1 MNCLTIHRRRVA
13 PSPIPSKIPPIPAGI
28 EDRSRPHHHPGG
40 ASIAYES
47 SSSSSSHRGCKR
59 DKGKRAR
66 DISTAA
72 ASVAASAARSSSTM
86 SHFKS
91 GSRVKCTMLAVL
103 CGKVGKQR
111 TPPGPVPESQRP
123 RPSFPFPELIS
134 SGRLDVHTLIN
145 PTVDQFL
152 EAQRALQPRFIY
164 LQGQLLD
171 NEEEIGALVWGDA
184 DVSDPQT
191 FSSLICSPFPT
202 IVYLEVPSGEKIAQS
217 LQSKGISYIMYW
229 RYSLSSYAAS
239 HFRHSLLSV
248 VQSSCSHA
256 WDAFQLAYA
265 SFEQYCVRNNDVQR
279 LMLGPHLLGD
289 APRIYITPPGNKMT
303 EEEDT
308 SEYFPDIKIYDE
320 DVHLKLLI
328 CGAHCTPFRWCKLQ
342 DRVSAAPPLHVDS
355 ALLDGVVTICCDI
368 TTSSSSHVSL
378 LLSGSPQTC
387 FDDELLEKHI
397 KKELIESRRLVRV
410 VSVSEDDG
418 PSSAEPLTSMS
429 VASGASTFEVLMTL
443 PKWAAQVLKYLAQE
457 TSYKSLVPLGIASV
471 NGTPVSS
478 FDKEDVDRL
487 LFFCTNQDEDGAI
500 GSGLYHH
507 LPRWS
512 ASLAKDRVKRNFVS
526 KPGWT
531 CGSRGGGRKMKSS
544 RTSSARRRSIA
555 SVHQEDPSAASSSKT
570 PTTNGRPRPLSQ
582 KPPCALAPHRVGRY
596 SAARVLALHEDG
608 RLVILL
614 PVTNISSHS
623 AASSPSPRTA
633 SPLPTC
639 SPEEEV
645 KETAGEKGILRR
657 IRSRI
662 ALEVDAAEKPQ
673 KQQQQIIK
681 AERLRI
687 CGVVCSTMPHFP
699 SGSRVKCTML
709 AVLCGKVGK
718 QRMPPDPLPESQRPR
733 PSFPFQELISSGRL
747 DVHTLI
753 NPTVDQFL
761 EAQRALQ
768 PRFMYF
774 QGQQLDKEEEI
785 GRLVW
790 GDADVSDPQIFS
802 SLICPPFPTI
812 VYLEVPSGEKIA
824 QSLQS
829 KDSSIL
835 NSLEDGLNALLNIEF
850 RWCKLQDRVSA
861 APPLHCDSTLL
872 DGVVTICCDITTSSS
887 SHVSLLLSGSPQTCF
902 DDKLLEKHIKKE
914 LIESRRLVRVVSVS
928 EDDRPSSAEPL
939 TSMSVASGAST
950 FEVLMTLP
958 KWAAQVLKYLAQETS
973 YKSLVPLGI
982 ASVNGTP
989 VSSFDR
995 QDVDRLLFFCTNQD
1009 EDEAIANGL
1018 YHHPPRWSAS
1028 LAKDRVKANM
1038 VNESSPRSSSPSS
1051 SSSSSSPRGEEEAQE
1066 GSSRSCG
1073 FRFRA
1078 RLLFDPRTGSGDLS
1092 FMNDLLLLVV
1102 LQGSMV
1108 E

>member
-1 MNCLTIHRRRVA
+1 MHNSLAHQQASLGRG
-13 PSPIPSKIPPIPAGI
+13 SMLSESKFRKAKQAVQPNLMYLQGQQLENEEEIGCYVIRCGGSISIRSSCSNAFAGFNGCG
-28 EDRSRPHHHPGG
+28 SVVFFCSTMPHFP
-40 ASIAYES
+40 S
-47 SSSSSSHRGCKR
+47 SSW
-59 DKGKRAR
+59 
-66 DISTAA
+66 
-72 ASVAASAARSSSTM
+72 
-86 SHFKS
+86 
-91 GSRVKCTMLAVL
+91 VKCTMLAVL

-111 TPPGPVPESQRP
+111 TPPGPMPESQRLW
-123 RPSFPFPELIS
+123 PSFPFPELIS
-134 SGRLDVHTLIN
+134 SGSGGISIRSSYSYMAL
-145 PTVDQFL
+145 QFL
-152 EAQRALQPRFIY
+152 HSIDKAWIGFFSFARTKMKMK
-164 LQGQLLD
+164 LL
-171 NEEEIGALVWGDA
+171 E
-184 DVSDPQT
+184 
-191 FSSLICSPFPT
+191 
-202 IVYLEVPSGEKIAQS
+202 
-217 LQSKGISYIMYW
+217 M
-229 RYSLSSYAAS
+229 
-239 HFRHSLLSV
+239 
-248 VQSSCSHA
+248 
-256 WDAFQLAYA
+256 
-265 SFEQYCVRNNDVQR
+265 
-279 LMLGPHLLGD
+279 
-289 APRIYITPPGNKMT
+289 IYIP
-303 EEEDT
+303 
-308 SEYFPDIKIYDE
+308 
-320 DVHLKLLI
+320 I
-328 CGAHCTPFRWCKLQ
+328 CQMKQ
-342 DRVSAAPPLHVDS
+342 N
-355 ALLDGVVTICCDI
+355 
-368 TTSSSSHVSL
+368 
-378 LLSGSPQTC
+378 
-387 FDDELLEKHI
+387 
-397 KKELIESRRLVRV
+397 
-410 VSVSEDDG
+410 
-418 PSSAEPLTSMS
+418 
-429 VASGASTFEVLMTL
+429 
-443 PKWAAQVLKYLAQE
+443 
-457 TSYKSLVPLGIASV
+457 KSLVPLGIACV
-471 NGTPVSS
+471 DGTLVCS
-478 FDKEDVDRL
+478 FNRQGVGPL
-487 LFFCTNQDEDGAI
+487 LFFCTNQDENEDI
-500 GSGLYHH
+500 ENDLYSD

-512 ASLAKDRVKRNFVS
+512 ASLEKDRVKGSIGS
-526 KPGWT
+526 KPARQIGYKGSDNVEWGKGGVDAKNGGWT

>member
-1 MNCLTIHRRRVA
+1 MAPPRRRA
-13 PSPIPSKIPPIPAGI
+13 IPNPIQNSSDPRRNRRQEPTTSQPRRPIDRVCAQSGCGQKKAAGI
-28 EDRSRPHHHPGG
+28 GEK
-40 ASIAYES
+40 S
-47 SSSSSSHRGCKR
+47 SSSSSSHRGCER

-72 ASVAASAARSSSTM
+72 ASASASAARS
-86 SHFKS
+86 
-91 GSRVKCTMLAVL
+91 TMLAVL

-123 RPSFPFPELIS
+123 RPSFPFQELIS

-171 NEEEIGALVWGDA
+171 NEEEIGTLVWGDA

-202 IVYLEVPSGEKIAQS
+202 I
-217 LQSKGISYIMYW
+217 GISYIMYW
-229 RYSLSSYAAS
+229 RYLLSSYAAS

-265 SFEQYCVRNNDVQR
+265 SFEQYCVRNNQVQR

-289 APRIYITPPGNKMT
+289 APRIYITPPGSKMA

-328 CGAHCTPFRWCKLQ
+328 CGAHCTPDSSILNSLEDGLNALLNIESRWCKLQ
-342 DRVSAAPPLHVDS
+342 DRVSAAAPLHVDS

-387 FDDELLEKHI
+387 FDDELLDKHI
-397 KKELIESRRLVRV
+397 KKELIESHRLVRV
-410 VSVSEDDG
+410 VSVCEDDG

-487 LFFCTNQDEDGAI
+487 LFFCTNQDEDEAFGN
-500 GSGLYHH
+500 GLYHH

-512 ASLAKDRVKRNFVS
+512 ASLAKDRVKGNIVS
-526 KPGWT
+526 KPA
-531 CGSRGGGRKMKSS
+531 M
-544 RTSSARRRSIA
+544 AQI
-555 SVHQEDPSAASSSKT
+555 QSSSLVNCTLLAVLCGKVT
-570 PTTNGRPRPLSQ
+570 DKQR
-582 KPPCALAPHRVGRY
+582 KPPSLVPEVKRPWLSCSFPELI
-596 SAARVLALHEDG
+596 SSG
-608 RLVILL
+608 RLEELDAHHHTPKQSSMVPPLARL
-614 PVTNISSHS
+614 PVGDLPCDPDFHPKFTPPEPKPRAKHNTTPATHPIAYESSS
-623 AASSPSPRTA
+623 SSSPSRR
-633 SPLPTC
+633 
-639 SPEEEV
+639 
-645 KETAGEKGILRR
+645 GRDREKGKRARDISTAAALASAAVA
-657 IRSRI
+657 ISTPSSSSSAAAATKSSAPCTSAGVLASR
-662 ALEVDAAEKPQ
+662 ESP
-673 KQQQQIIK
+673 
-681 AERLRI
+681 RLQI
-687 CGVVCSTMPHFP
+687 CGVLCSTMPHFP

-718 QRMPPDPLPESQRPR
+718 QRTPPGPVPESQRPR
-733 PSFPFQELISSGRL
+733 PSFPFPELISSGRL

-753 NPTVDQFL
+753 NPTVDQFW
-761 EAQRALQ
+761 RHN

-829 KDSSIL
+829 KLMQPCMGCI
-835 NSLEDGLNALLNIEF
+835 
-850 RWCKLQDRVSA
+850 SA
-861 APPLHCDSTLL
+861 C
-872 DGVVTICCDITTSSS
+872 ICF
-887 SHVSLLLSGSPQTCF
+887 V
-902 DDKLLEKHIKKE
+902 
-914 LIESRRLVRVVSVS
+914 
-928 EDDRPSSAEPL
+928 
-939 TSMSVASGAST
+939 
-950 FEVLMTLP
+950 
-958 KWAAQVLKYLAQETS
+958 
-973 YKSLVPLGI
+973 
-982 ASVNGTP
+982 
-989 VSSFDR
+989 
-995 QDVDRLLFFCTNQD
+995 
-1009 EDEAIANGL
+1009 
-1018 YHHPPRWSAS
+1018 
-1028 LAKDRVKANM
+1028 
-1038 VNESSPRSSSPSS
+1038 
-1051 SSSSSSPRGEEEAQE
+1051 
-1066 GSSRSCG
+1066 
-1073 FRFRA
+1073 
-1078 RLLFDPRTGSGDLS
+1078 
-1092 FMNDLLLLVV
+1092 
-1102 LQGSMV
+1102 
-1108 E
+1108 

>member
-1 MNCLTIHRRRVA
+1 MHNSLAHQQASQGRG
-13 PSPIPSKIPPIPAGI
+13 SMLSESKFRKAKQAVQPNLMYLQGQQLENEEEIGCYVI
-28 EDRSRPHHHPGG
+28 RCGG
-40 ASIAYES
+40 SIS
-47 SSSSSSHRGCKR
+47 
-59 DKGKRAR
+59 
-66 DISTAA
+66 I
-72 ASVAASAARSSSTM
+72 RSSCSNVRNWGDPCFLAQFDL
-86 SHFKS
+86 HWLER
-91 GSRVKCTMLAVL
+91 SRVKCTMLAVL

-111 TPPGPVPESQRP
+111 TPPGPMPESQRLW
-123 RPSFPFPELIS
+123 PSFPFPELIS
-134 SGRLDVHTLIN
+134 SG
-145 PTVDQFL
+145 
-152 EAQRALQPRFIY
+152 
-164 LQGQLLD
+164 
-171 NEEEIGALVWGDA
+171 
-184 DVSDPQT
+184 
-191 FSSLICSPFPT
+191 
-202 IVYLEVPSGEKIAQS
+202 SG
-217 LQSKGISYIMYW
+217 GISI
-229 RYSLSSYAAS
+229 RGSYSYFL
-239 HFRHSLLSV
+239 HSIDKAWIGFFFFARTKMKMKLL
-248 VQSSCSHA
+248 
-256 WDAFQLAYA
+256 
-265 SFEQYCVRNNDVQR
+265 E
-279 LMLGPHLLGD
+279 M
-289 APRIYITPPGNKMT
+289 IYIPICQMVCIPCEGQS
-303 EEEDT
+303 EE
-308 SEYFPDIKIYDE
+308 K
-320 DVHLKLLI
+320 
-328 CGAHCTPFRWCKLQ
+328 Q
-342 DRVSAAPPLHVDS
+342 
-355 ALLDGVVTICCDI
+355 GV
-368 TTSSSSHVSL
+368 
-378 LLSGSPQTC
+378 
-387 FDDELLEKHI
+387 
-397 KKELIESRRLVRV
+397 
-410 VSVSEDDG
+410 G
-418 PSSAEPLTSMS
+418 P
-429 VASGASTFEVLMTL
+429 
-443 PKWAAQVLKYLAQE
+443 
-457 TSYKSLVPLGIASV
+457 
-471 NGTPVSS
+471 
-478 FDKEDVDRL
+478 L
-487 LFFCTNQDEDGAI
+487 LFFCTNQDEDEDI
-500 GSGLYHH
+500 ENDLYSD

-512 ASLAKDRVKRNFVS
+512 ASLEKDRVKGRIGS
-526 KPGWT
+526 KPARQIGYK
-531 CGSRGGGRKMKSS
+531 GSDNVEWGKGGVDAKVGDYSL
-544 RTSSARRRSIA
+544 A
-555 SVHQEDPSAASSSKT
+555 HEHYESSS
-570 PTTNGRPRPLSQ
+570 S
-582 KPPCALAPHRVGRY
+582 
-596 SAARVLALHEDG
+596 
-608 RLVILL
+608 
-614 PVTNISSHS
+614 
-623 AASSPSPRTA
+623 SSPSRR
-633 SPLPTC
+633 
-639 SPEEEV
+639 
-645 KETAGEKGILRR
+645 GRDREKGKRARDI
-657 IRSRI
+657 STAT
-662 ALEVDAAEKPQ
+662 ALASAAVAMVQ
-673 KQQQQIIK
+673 
-681 AERLRI
+681 RLRI
-687 CGVVCSTMPHFP
+687 CGVLCSTMPHFP

-718 QRMPPDPLPESQRPR
+718 QRMPPDPVPESQRPR
-733 PSFPFQELISSGRL
+733 PSFPFPELISSGRL

-829 KDSSIL
+829 KGISYIMYWRYSLSSYAASHFRHSLMSVVPSSCSHAWDAFQLAYTSFEQYCVRNNEVQRLMLGPHLLGDAPRIYITPPGNKMAEEEDTSEYFPDIKIYDEDVHLKLLICGAHCTPDSSIL

-861 APPLHCDSTLL
+861 APPLHVDSTLL

-1028 LAKDRVKANM
+1028 LAKDRVKGNM
-1038 VNESSPRSSSPSS
+1038 VSKPVLYSLSTVNESSPRSSSPSSS

-1078 RLLFDPRTGSGDLS
+1078 RYDYDLQWLERLLFDPRTGSGDLS

>member
-72 ASVAASAARSSSTM
+72 ASVAASAAVAILAAFKFNHVSFQERLKGEVHDACSSV
-86 SHFKS
+86 
-91 GSRVKCTMLAVL
+91 RQAA
-103 CGKVGKQR
+103 

-265 SFEQYCVRNNDVQR
+265 SFEQYCVRNNEVQC
-279 LMLGPHLLGD
+279 LMLGPYLLGD
-289 APRIYITPPGNKMT
+289 APRIYITPPGSKMA

-328 CGAHCTPFRWCKLQ
+328 CGAHCTPDSSVLNSLEDGLNALLNIEFRWCKLQ
-342 DRVSAAPPLHVDS
+342 DRV
-355 ALLDGVVTICCDI
+355 
-368 TTSSSSHVSL
+368 
-378 LLSGSPQTC
+378 SPQTC

-487 LFFCTNQDEDGAI
+487 LFFCTNQDEDEAI
-500 GSGLYHH
+500 GNGLYHH

-526 KPGWT
+526 KPARQIGYK
-531 CGSRGGGRKMKSS
+531 GSDNVEWGKGGVDAKVGDYSL
-544 RTSSARRRSIA
+544 A
-555 SVHQEDPSAASSSKT
+555 HEHYESSS
-570 PTTNGRPRPLSQ
+570 S
-582 KPPCALAPHRVGRY
+582 
-596 SAARVLALHEDG
+596 
-608 RLVILL
+608 
-614 PVTNISSHS
+614 
-623 AASSPSPRTA
+623 SSPSRR
-633 SPLPTC
+633 
-639 SPEEEV
+639 
-645 KETAGEKGILRR
+645 GRDREKGKRARDI
-657 IRSRI
+657 STAT
-662 ALEVDAAEKPQ
+662 ALASAAFWVDMFLWRVQ
-673 KQQQQIIK
+673 
-681 AERLRI
+681 RLRI
-687 CGVVCSTMPHFP
+687 CGVLCSTMPHFP

-718 QRMPPDPLPESQRPR
+718 QRMPPDPVPESQRPR
-733 PSFPFQELISSGRL
+733 PSFPFPELISSGRL
-747 DVHTLI
+747 D
-753 NPTVDQFL
+753 
-761 EAQRALQ
+761 AQRALQ
-768 PRFMYF
+768 ARFMYF

-829 KDSSIL
+829 KGISYIMYWRYSLSSYAASHFRHSLLSVVQSSCSHAWDAFQLAYTSFEQYCVRNNEVQRLMLGPHLLGDAPRIYITPPGNKMAEEEDTSEYFPDIKIYDEDVHLKLLICGAHCTPDSSIL

-850 RWCKLQDRVSA
+850 QWCKLQDRVSA
-861 APPLHCDSTLL
+861 APPLHVDSTLL

-887 SHVSLLLSGSPQTCF
+887 SHLSLLLSGSPQTCF

-928 EDDRPSSAEPL
+928 EDDGPSSAEPL

-1028 LAKDRVKANM
+1028 LAKDRVKGNI
-1038 VNESSPRSSSPSS
+1038 VSKPVLYS
-1051 SSSSSSPRGEEEAQE
+1051 
-1066 GSSRSCG
+1066 
-1073 FRFRA
+1073 
-1078 RLLFDPRTGSGDLS
+1078 LS
-1092 FMNDLLLLVV
+1092 T
-1102 LQGSMV
+1102 GSMV

>member
-1 MNCLTIHRRRVA
+1 MHPRCYVIRCGGSISIRSSCSNA
-13 PSPIPSKIPPIPAGI
+13 FAGFNGCG
-28 EDRSRPHHHPGG
+28 SVVFFCSTMPHFP
-40 ASIAYES
+40 S
-47 SSSSSSHRGCKR
+47 SSW
-59 DKGKRAR
+59 
-66 DISTAA
+66 
-72 ASVAASAARSSSTM
+72 
-86 SHFKS
+86 
-91 GSRVKCTMLAVL
+91 VKCTMLAVL

-111 TPPGPVPESQRP
+111 TPPGPMPESQRLW
-123 RPSFPFPELIS
+123 PSFPFPELIS
-134 SGRLDVHTLIN
+134 SGSGGISIRSSYSYVIRAPFDLPWLERFVTLMAL
-145 PTVDQFL
+145 QFL
-152 EAQRALQPRFIY
+152 HSIDKAWIGFFSFARTKMKMK
-164 LQGQLLD
+164 LL
-171 NEEEIGALVWGDA
+171 E
-184 DVSDPQT
+184 
-191 FSSLICSPFPT
+191 
-202 IVYLEVPSGEKIAQS
+202 
-217 LQSKGISYIMYW
+217 M
-229 RYSLSSYAAS
+229 
-239 HFRHSLLSV
+239 
-248 VQSSCSHA
+248 
-256 WDAFQLAYA
+256 
-265 SFEQYCVRNNDVQR
+265 
-279 LMLGPHLLGD
+279 
-289 APRIYITPPGNKMT
+289 IYIP
-303 EEEDT
+303 
-308 SEYFPDIKIYDE
+308 
-320 DVHLKLLI
+320 I
-328 CGAHCTPFRWCKLQ
+328 CQMKQ
-342 DRVSAAPPLHVDS
+342 N
-355 ALLDGVVTICCDI
+355 
-368 TTSSSSHVSL
+368 
-378 LLSGSPQTC
+378 
-387 FDDELLEKHI
+387 
-397 KKELIESRRLVRV
+397 
-410 VSVSEDDG
+410 
-418 PSSAEPLTSMS
+418 
-429 VASGASTFEVLMTL
+429 
-443 PKWAAQVLKYLAQE
+443 
-457 TSYKSLVPLGIASV
+457 KSLVPLGIACV
-471 NGTPVSS
+471 DGTLVCS
-478 FDKEDVDRL
+478 FNRQGVGPL
-487 LFFCTNQDEDGAI
+487 LFFCTNQDENEDI
-500 GSGLYHH
+500 ENDLYSD

-512 ASLAKDRVKRNFVS
+512 ASLEKDRVKGSIGS
-526 KPGWT
+526 KPARQIGYKGSDNVEWGKGGVDAKVGWT

-829 KDSSIL
+829 KLMQPCMGCISACIYFIYDEDVHLKLLICGAHCTPDSSIL

-1038 VNESSPRSSSPSS
+1038 VSKPDYSLLFSQSRVGSQVRDSPSPEALTLPPVNESSPRSSSPSS